1 MARLSR
7 VISKNKGDGERER
20 EGEEKTDLV
29 SRKNNREREREI
41 KSKWESNPR
50 RERNDGEKRLEGRT
64 GGGGNARVATRFLF
78 RGRSWH
84 LESSRGLPRCKHLA
98 CVVT

>member
-7 VISKNKGDGERER
+7 VISKNKGDGKRG
-20 EGEEKTDLV
+20 GEEKKADLV
-29 SRKNNREREREI
+29 SRKNKRERERERRAI
-41 KSKWESNPR
+41 KSKWESNPGESTAKR
-50 RERNDGEKRLEGRT
+50 RGRKGSEET
-64 GGGGNARVATRFLF
+64 RVATRFLF

>member
-7 VISKNKGDGERER
+7 VISKNKGDGKGGGGEGRPRLEEEQERER
-20 EGEEKTDLV
+20 
-29 SRKNNREREREI
+29 RAI
-41 KSKWESNPR
+41 KSKWESNPGESTAKR
-50 RERNDGEKRLEGRT
+50 RGRKGSEET
-64 GGGGNARVATRFLF
+64 RVATRFLF